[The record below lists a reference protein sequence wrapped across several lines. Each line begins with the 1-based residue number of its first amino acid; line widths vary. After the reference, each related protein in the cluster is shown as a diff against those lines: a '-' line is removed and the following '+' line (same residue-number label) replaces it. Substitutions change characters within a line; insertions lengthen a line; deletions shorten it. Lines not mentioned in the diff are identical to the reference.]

1 MQIFN
6 RYGKLIFESTRTDV
20 GWDGTIDGDP
30 VPMGSYGYLITFT
43 ATNGEVITK
52 KGNVTVIR

>member
-30 VPMGSYGYLITFT
+30 VPMGSYGIPYHFYSYQWR
-43 ATNGEVITK
+43 GDHQ